1 MTTLRAPAALLNDPY
16 AHEGHGGN
24 NHQRPLQHGLG
35 LHTDQ
40 TQQPQQQPSTKALA
54 VTSRVTKGIPPP
66 PLVGTG
72 IVLVNDSALHCFG
85 GRLENRD
92 LTNCHYVLDVE
103 TGFWDTIEPAPGDPE
118 INHQINSSK
127 LYSLSLTTDPVNTNS
142 VSLSEAL
149 SIPPQPRYFHTLN
162 AYGTSLILFGG
173 MGQMPVLDQDSD
185 NEDSAESRV
194 RMEALDDLHVYDII
208 TQRWQ
213 RKHPTRN
220 QHTPKARWAHLATV
234 LDHYLVVIGGT
245 DTAKAYVEDACALDL
260 HTWQWVASIQN
271 IGQCGSYRTVAAT
284 GPSAQGSSSTFAPS
298 SPSFPSA
305 EASSPQISSNLSW
318 PSTDSGPIDAMA
330 TISMVLSGRISAP
343 SSVSSS
349 ESIQS
354 FRGSNKDAKESK
366 ESKEVKGRKTSER
379 LMSDELTPAFKAGSE
394 VPCIYLYSNY
404 NFQNLQR
411 DLKIVTPHYTHP
423 SENDTS
429 STPPSFSILDKTQTL
444 TKTGYELPPGL
455 RFPQGHV
462 YQNQLILTGTLIV
475 SGKPPTLAIYA
486 FNLSQFK
493 WERLST
499 DTILETGSW
508 NRTLLHPAS
517 GTLLIFGHREGDAHA
532 DYSNRIQRYDHLMMI
547 NLQVYGLYEKPVPS
561 FLSAAQELG
570 SDLLKDPSLNDMHVA
585 SMTGV
590 LFEANSTILAAR
602 WPEFATL
609 LLSPPYVT
617 PLILS
622 LPVPDD
628 VVPLFLHYLY
638 TGALPQATS
647 VTPGMADYLL
657 IIARRYQLNGL
668 HALVMDVLH
677 QTVSQSPVRIYSSAL
692 MAGEL
697 GLQARAVD
705 LAITTLPA
713 KPQQVPPSDALP
725 QPPPPLPPVVERR
738 GASLAYD
745 PNGLSRN
752 YSNRVPPPSSRPPI
766 PPGRHHTR
774 TASHH
779 SRDSVSTEGTIV
791 GDSLMMQYTSAKPGI
806 HKPRSIHESDVLYL
820 SSPEPGAVPATR
832 QRKMRSPPVPPSHQP
847 HPMSFMSTSSSG
859 SNFTGP
865 TSPRAPQGAYQAQ
878 FSYPSP
884 LSPNYQHNQ
893 LSPTPSVQGYISRAG
908 SEGAPSI
915 YSHDGQDDGSSIYSG
930 HHNHQLQQQQE
941 QIDRRAQ
948 QAKKRLQMQ
957 MQYDMDQ
964 QRQQQQLQLQQEQ
977 QLLREQQQLREQE
990 ILMIEQHRL
999 QQQQFLQKQQRLKQQ
1014 QMELEAQAAAAAAAN
1029 NRAGAMMGTLDYH
1042 FGGSQSSKSHYAPSQ
1057 MTVESTVETVSS
1069 QKTGS
1074 SKASIKSSKSSKSD
1088 KDKDKKG
1095 ILSKM
1100 KPPKP
1105 KASGAELMKSA
1116 GF

>member
-1 MTTLRAPAALLNDPY
+1 M
-16 AHEGHGGN
+16 G
-24 NHQRPLQHGLG
+24 
-35 LHTDQ
+35 
-40 TQQPQQQPSTKALA
+40 S
-54 VTSRVTKGIPPP
+54 
-66 PLVGTG
+66 G

-103 TGFWDTIEPAPGDPE
+103 TGFWDTIDPAPGGPE
-118 INHQINSSK
+118 INHQNNSSK
-127 LYSLSLTTDPVNTNS
+127 LYSLSLATDPVNTNS
-142 VSLSEAL
+142 GSLSEAL

-173 MGQMPVLDQDSD
+173 MGQVPVLDQDSD
-185 NEDSAESRV
+185 NEGSADSRV

-245 DTAKAYVEDACALDL
+245 DTAKAYVENACVLDL

-284 GPSAQGSSSTFAPS
+284 GPTAQGSSSAFMPS

-330 TISMVLSGRISAP
+330 SISMVLSGRISAP
-343 SSVSSS
+343 SSASSS

-354 FRGSNKDAKESK
+354 FRDPNKDAKESK
-366 ESKEVKGRKTSER
+366 EAKGRKTSER
-379 LMSDELTPAFKAGSE
+379 LMSGELTPAFKAGSE

-423 SENDTS
+423 SEKDTS

-444 TKTGYELPPGL
+444 TKTGCELPPGL

-462 YQNQLILTGTLIV
+462 YQNQLILTGTLMV
-475 SGKPPTLAIYA
+475 PGKPPTLAIYA

-517 GTLLIFGHREGDAHA
+517 GTLLIFGHREGNADA
-532 DYSNRIQRYDHLMMI
+532 DYSNRIQRHDHLMMI
-547 NLQVYGLYEKPVPS
+547 NLQVYGLYEQPVPS

-585 SMTGV
+585 SMTGA

-638 TGALPQATS
+638 TGALPRVAS
-647 VTPGMADYLL
+647 IAPGMADYLL
-657 IIARRYQLNGL
+657 IVARRYQLNGL

-677 QTVSQSPVRIYSSAL
+677 KAVSQR
-692 MAGEL
+692 
-697 GLQARAVD
+697 
-705 LAITTLPA
+705 
-713 KPQQVPPSDALP
+713 
-725 QPPPPLPPVVERR
+725 
-738 GASLAYD
+738 
-745 PNGLSRN
+745 
-752 YSNRVPPPSSRPPI
+752 
-766 PPGRHHTR
+766 RHHTR

-791 GDSLMMQYTSAKPGI
+791 GDSLMMQYANAKPGV
-806 HKPRSIHESDVLYL
+806 HKPRSVHESDVLYL
-820 SSPEPGAVPATR
+820 SSPEPGAVPASR
-832 QRKMRSPPVPPSHQP
+832 QRKMRSPPVPPNHQP

-865 TSPRAPQGAYQAQ
+865 TSPRAPQGAHQAQ
-878 FSYPSP
+878 YSYPSP
-884 LSPNYQHNQ
+884 LSPKYQHNQ
-893 LSPTPSVQGYISRAG
+893 QFSPTPSVQGYMSRAG

-915 YSHDGQDDGSSIYSG
+915 YSHDGQDDGSSVYSG
-930 HHNHQLQQQQE
+930 HHNHQLQQQQQQQE
-941 QIDRRAQ
+941 HIDLRAQ
-948 QAKKRLQMQ
+948 QAKRRLQMQ
-957 MQYDMDQ
+957 MQHDMDL
-964 QRQQQQLQLQQEQ
+964 QRQQQQHQLQQEQ

-990 ILMIEQHRL
+990 MLMIEQHRL

-1029 NRAGAMMGTLDYH
+1029 KAGAMMGALDYH

-1057 MTVESTVETVSS
+1057 MTVESAAETVSS

-1074 SKASIKSSKSSKSD
+1074 SKASIKSSKSD

-1095 ILSKM
+1095 ILAKM

>member
-1 MTTLRAPAALLNDPY
+1 M
-16 AHEGHGGN
+16 G
-24 NHQRPLQHGLG
+24 
-35 LHTDQ
+35 
-40 TQQPQQQPSTKALA
+40 S
-54 VTSRVTKGIPPP
+54 
-66 PLVGTG
+66 G

-103 TGFWDTIEPAPGDPE
+103 TGFWDTIDPAPGGPE
-118 INHQINSSK
+118 INHQNNSSK
-127 LYSLSLTTDPVNTNS
+127 LYSLSLATDPVNTNS
-142 VSLSEAL
+142 GSLSEAL

-173 MGQMPVLDQDSD
+173 MGQVPVLDQDSD
-185 NEDSAESRV
+185 NEGSADSRV

-245 DTAKAYVEDACALDL
+245 DTAKAYVENACVLDL

-284 GPSAQGSSSTFAPS
+284 GPTAQGSSSAFMPS

-330 TISMVLSGRISAP
+330 SISMVLSGRISAP
-343 SSVSSS
+343 SSASSS

-354 FRGSNKDAKESK
+354 FRDPNKEAKESK
-366 ESKEVKGRKTSER
+366 EAKGRKTSER
-379 LMSDELTPAFKAGSE
+379 LMSGELTPAFKAGSE

-423 SENDTS
+423 SEKDTS
-429 STPPSFSILDKTQTL
+429 PTPPSFSILDKTQTL
-444 TKTGYELPPGL
+444 TKTGCELPPGL

-462 YQNQLILTGTLIV
+462 YQNQLILTGTLMV
-475 SGKPPTLAIYA
+475 PGKPPTLAIYA

-517 GTLLIFGHREGDAHA
+517 GTLLIFGHREGNADA
-532 DYSNRIQRYDHLMMI
+532 DYSNRIQRHDHLMMI
-547 NLQVYGLYEKPVPS
+547 NLQVYGLYEQPVPS

-585 SMTGV
+585 SMTGA

-638 TGALPQATS
+638 TGALPQVAS
-647 VTPGMADYLL
+647 IAPGMADYLL
-657 IIARRYQLNGL
+657 IVARRYQLNGL

-677 QTVSQSPVRIYSSAL
+677 KAVSQSPVRIYSSAL

-705 LAITTLPA
+705 LAISTLPP
-713 KPQQVPPSDALP
+713 KPQQVPLPDALP
-725 QPPPPLPPVVERR
+725 PPPPPVVERR
-738 GASLAYD
+738 GASLSYD

-791 GDSLMMQYTSAKPGI
+791 GDSLMMQYANAKPGV
-806 HKPRSIHESDVLYL
+806 HKPRSVHESDVLYL
-820 SSPEPGAVPATR
+820 SSPEPGAVPAAR
-832 QRKMRSPPVPPSHQP
+832 QRKMRSPPVPPNHQP

-865 TSPRAPQGAYQAQ
+865 TSPRAPQGAHQAQ
-878 FSYPSP
+878 YSYPSP
-884 LSPNYQHNQ
+884 LSPKYQHNQ
-893 LSPTPSVQGYISRAG
+893 QFSPTPSVQGYMSRAG

-915 YSHDGQDDGSSIYSG
+915 YSHDGQDDGSSVYSG
-930 HHNHQLQQQQE
+930 HHNHQLQQQQQQQE
-941 QIDRRAQ
+941 QIDLRAQ
-948 QAKKRLQMQ
+948 QAKRRLQMQ
-957 MQYDMDQ
+957 MQHDMDL
-964 QRQQQQLQLQQEQ
+964 QRQQQQHQLQQEQ

-990 ILMIEQHRL
+990 MLMIEQHRL

-1014 QMELEAQAAAAAAAN
+1014 QMELEAQAAAAAAN
-1029 NRAGAMMGTLDYH
+1029 NKAGAMMGALDYH

-1057 MTVESTVETVSS
+1057 MTVESTAETVSS

-1074 SKASIKSSKSSKSD
+1074 SKASIKSSKSD

-1095 ILSKM
+1095 ILAKM

>member
-1 MTTLRAPAALLNDPY
+1 MTTPRAPVALPNDPY
-16 AHEGHGGN
+16 AHRGYGS
-24 NHQRPLQHGLG
+24 NHQQPQQYTGLG

-40 TQQPQQQPSTKALA
+40 TQQPQQPQQSQQQPSTKALA
-54 VTSRVTKGIPPP
+54 VTSRATKGIPPP
-66 PLVGTG
+66 PLMGSG

-118 INHQINSSK
+118 INHQNNSSK

-142 VSLSEAL
+142 ESLSEAL

-185 NEDSAESRV
+185 NEGSAESRV

-213 RKHPTRN
+213 RKHPARN

-245 DTAKAYVEDACALDL
+245 DTAKAYVEDACVLDL

-284 GPSAQGSSSTFAPS
+284 GPSAQGSSSAFAPS

-330 TISMVLSGRISAP
+330 SISMVLSGRISAP
-343 SSVSSS
+343 SSASSS

-354 FRGSNKDAKESK
+354 FRGSNKEFKEAKEA
-366 ESKEVKGRKTSER
+366 KGRKTSER
-379 LMSDELTPAFKAGSE
+379 LMSGELTPAFKAGSE

-423 SENDTS
+423 TENNTS
-429 STPPSFSILDKTQTL
+429 PTPPSFSILDKTQTL

-475 SGKPPTLAIYA
+475 HGKPPALAIYA
-486 FNLSQFK
+486 FNLSQFR

-517 GTLLIFGHREGDAHA
+517 GTLLIFGNREGNADA
-532 DYSNRIQRYDHLMMI
+532 DYSNRIQRHDHLMMI
-547 NLQVYGLYEKPVPS
+547 NLQVYGLYEQPVPS

-585 SMTGV
+585 SMTGA

-602 WPEFATL
+602 WP
-609 LLSPPYVT
+609 
-617 PLILS
+617 
-622 LPVPDD
+622 D
-628 VVPLFLHYLY
+628 
-638 TGALPQATS
+638 
-647 VTPGMADYLL
+647 
-657 IIARRYQLNGL
+657 
-668 HALVMDVLH
+668 
-677 QTVSQSPVRIYSSAL
+677 SAL

-697 GLQARAVD
+697 GLQARAVE

-725 QPPPPLPPVVERR
+725 PPPPVVERR

-774 TASHH
+774 TESHH
-779 SRDSVSTEGTIV
+779 SRDSVSTEGTVV
-791 GDSLMMQYTSAKPGI
+791 GDSLMMQYTSAKPGV

-820 SSPEPGAVPATR
+820 SSPEPGAVPAAR
-832 QRKMRSPPVPPSHQP
+832 QRKMRSPPVPPSHQS

-878 FSYPSP
+878 HSYPSP
-884 LSPNYQHNQ
+884 LSPNYQHNHQ
-893 LSPTPSVQGYISRAG
+893 FSPTPSVQGYMSRAG
-908 SEGAPSI
+908 SEGTPSI
-915 YSHDGQDDGSSIYSG
+915 YSHDGLDDGSSIYSG
-930 HHNHQLQQQQE
+930 HHNHQLQQQQQQLQQE
-941 QIDRRAQ
+941 QNDLRAQ
-948 QAKKRLQMQ
+948 QAKRRLQMQ

-964 QRQQQQLQLQQEQ
+964 QRQQQQLQLQQGQ

-990 ILMIEQHRL
+990 MLMIEQHRL

-1014 QMELEAQAAAAAAAN
+1014 QMELEAQAAAAAAAAN
-1029 NRAGAMMGTLDYH
+1029 KAGAMMGALDYH

-1057 MTVESTVETVSS
+1057 MTVESTVETISS

-1074 SKASIKSSKSSKSD
+1074 SKASIKSSKSD

-1105 KASGAELMKSA
+1105 KASGADLMKSA

>member
-1 MTTLRAPAALLNDPY
+1 MTTPRAPAALLNDPY
-16 AHEGHGGN
+16 AHGGHGGN

-54 VTSRVTKGIPPP
+54 VTSRATKGIPPP

-394 VPCIYLYSNY
+394 VPCVYLYSNY

-423 SENDTS
+423 NENDTS

-585 SMTGV
+585 SMTGA

-628 VVPLFLHYLY
+628 VVPLFLYYLY

-884 LSPNYQHNQ
+884 LSPKYQHNQ

-948 QAKKRLQMQ
+948 QAKRRLQMQ

-1014 QMELEAQAAAAAAAN
+1014 QMELEAQAAAAAAN